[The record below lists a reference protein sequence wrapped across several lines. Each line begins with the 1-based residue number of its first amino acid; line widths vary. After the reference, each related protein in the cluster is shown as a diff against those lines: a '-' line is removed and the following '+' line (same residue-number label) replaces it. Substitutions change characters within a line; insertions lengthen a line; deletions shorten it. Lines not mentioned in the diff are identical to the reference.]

1 MSMRSRTV
9 FLPLSFILVTLSF
22 ALPVV
27 AQAGGIPFFGPIVPE
42 AYNRCAAGWGLL
54 MEVINN
60 LISFLLTIVI
70 VFIAPL
76 MIAYSGFLFVLN
88 PVNASGKEEAKK
100 ILTNTVV
107 GIVIALAG
115 WMIVDAVMA
124 VLYNPKDAGSTWT
137 NLITT
142 GGSDFCILLK
152 ASLNQA
158 QQTGVPTVGITP
170 GGGVGKFTFN
180 PGIDAQVATESVPLA
195 GLLSC
200 MGDKLT
206 TNAIITSISDSAIT
220 SGKATIEQCAASG
233 KKIGCAHTANS
244 CHYGGRNCTG
254 ASYAVDLAGDL
265 NALATIA
272 NQCGASSLNEGN
284 HLHVSVGQQNG
295 CGCDAGL
302 D

>member
-1 MSMRSRTV
+1 MRFRIPV
-9 FLPLSFILVTLSF
+9 FILLLGTFVLPQF
-22 ALPVV
+22 AY
-27 AQAGGIPFFGPIVPE
+27 AGVPFFGPIIPE

-54 MEVINN
+54 MLVINN

-88 PVNASGKEEAKK
+88 PVNAGGKEAAKK
-100 ILTNTVV
+100 ILTNTVT

-142 GGSDFCILLK
+142 GGGDFCIPLK

-158 QQTGVPTVGITP
+158 QQTGIPTLGVTP
-170 GGGVGKFTFN
+170 GGGAGKFTFN
-180 PGIDAQVATESVPLA
+180 PGIDAQVVTESVPLA

-200 MGDKLT
+200 MSDKLT
-206 TNAIITSISDSAIT
+206 KNAIITSISDSAIT

-254 ASYAVDLAGDL
+254 SSYAVDLAGDL